1 VFIRNFLLS
10 SALKD
15 LNPHIQHLSPKEGT
29 INRHVKHV
37 ISYIDHILLDCE
49 AKNTYDYLDS
59 PQKYRALETILSF
72 LVQNGY
78 SQVSQKKLSRKSKVS
93 LPLINEIICF
103 LEDLGVCHQIKTR
116 RHGKIAPSVY
126 ILALHNNYLKILE
139 YFKEKWAL
147 TIDVCST
154 FTDFLCKSFNKKKDI
169 QSEETQLLSTSTGLD
184 LFNPV
189 EVEPEE
195 KENEEQETN
204 SDEDKKLETSLQEI
218 LAARLQEMNDFMSE
232 DQKKLYLYMLSKN
245 TNITEKDAYTIAL
258 RMPPDVDWE
267 VRKTFEECVRYFEHT
282 QSDVSTPAHFI
293 EMYTNKINA
302 YRELRKEKLKEHMV
316 NTEFDKPFKNQID
329 FKKLREILGFN
340 S

>member
-1 VFIRNFLLS
+1 MFIRNFLLS

-15 LNPHIQHLSPKEGT
+15 LNPHIQHLSQKEGT

-37 ISYIDHILLDCE
+37 ISYIDHILLECE

-72 LVQNGY
+72 LVQDGY
-78 SQVSQKKLSRKSKVS
+78 SQVSQKKLSQKSKVS

-126 ILALHNNYLKILE
+126 ILTLHNNYLKILE

-154 FTDFLCKSFNKKKDI
+154 FTDFLCNNFNKKKDI
-169 QSEETQLLSTSTGLD
+169 QSEETQLLSTCHGLD

-195 KENEEQETN
+195 KETN
-204 SDEDKKLETSLQEI
+204 SDKDKKLETSLQEI

-232 DQKKLYLYMLSKN
+232 DQKKIYLYMLSKN
-245 TNITEKDAYTIAL
+245 TNITEKDAYRIAL

-267 VRKTFEECVRYFEHT
+267 VRKTFEECVRHFEHT

-293 EMYTNKINA
+293 EMYTNKINT
-302 YRELRKEKLKEHMV
+302 YRELRKEKLKKHMV

-329 FKKLREILGFN
+329 LKKLREILGFN

>member
-1 VFIRNFLLS
+1 MFIRNFLLS

-15 LNPHIQHLSPKEGT
+15 LNPHIQHLSQKDGT

-49 AKNTYDYLDS
+49 SKNTYDYLDS

-72 LVQNGY
+72 LVQDGY
-78 SQVSQKKLSRKSKVS
+78 SQVSQKKLSQKSKVS

-126 ILALHNNYLKILE
+126 ILTLHNNYLKILE

-154 FTDFLCKSFNKKKDI
+154 FTDFLCNSLNKKKDI
-169 QSEETQLLSTSTGLD
+169 QSEKTQPLSPCHGLN
-184 LFNPV
+184 LFTPV
-189 EVEPEE
+189 EE
-195 KENEEQETN
+195 KPKEQKN
-204 SDEDKKLETSLQEI
+204 NHDANKVLEASLLNK
-218 LAARLQEMNDFMSE
+218 LAARLQEMDDFMSE
-232 DQKKLYLYMLSKN
+232 AQQKLYMYILTQD
-245 TNITEKDAYTIAL
+245 TNISEKDAYTIAL

-267 VRKTFEECVRYFEHT
+267 VKKTFEECVRWFQYNKA
-282 QSDVSTPAHFI
+282 DVSTPAHFM
-293 EMYTNKINA
+293 EMYTNKINT
-302 YRELRKEKLKEHMV
+302 YRELRKEKVKKHMA
-316 NTEFDKPFKNQID
+316 NTEFGKPFKNKID
-329 FKKLREILGFN
+329 FKKLREMLDPN